1 MKKVI
6 TILILSLLVT
16 AGYSQRK
23 NKKNKENLEVKKEE
37 KPSLVSSYKF
47 RNVGPAFCSGR
58 IADIAVHPND
68 ENHWYLAVGSGGVWE
83 TKNAGITW
91 KPIFDDQSSYS
102 TGCITID
109 HRNPS
114 TIWLGSGENVGGR
127 HVGYG
132 DGVYKSTDGGQTW
145 KNVGLEKS
153 EHISKIIVHPEN
165 SNVVWVA
172 AQGPLWSKG
181 GDRGLYKTMDGGTT
195 WKKVLG
201 DDEWVGVTDI
211 EIDPRN
217 PDMLY
222 AATWQR
228 HRTVAALMGGGP
240 GSGLHRSYD
249 GGETWEKLTNGIP
262 KSNLGKIG
270 MAVSPMQPDVIYAAI
285 ELDRRTGG
293 LFRSDDRG
301 SSWTKM
307 SDAVSGAT
315 GPHYYQELYACP
327 HNFDR
332 IYLMDVRVQVSDD
345 GGKNFRRLK
354 EENKHSD
361 NHALIF
367 REDDPDYLL
376 IGTDAGIY
384 ESFDLAE
391 NWRYT
396 YNLPLTQYY
405 KVAVDDREPFYH
417 IYGGTQDNGSHGGPS
432 QTDDWS
438 GIRNDDWYKTL
449 YADGHQSATEPGNP
463 DIIYAETQQGG
474 MHRIDLKT
482 GEQVLIQPQDGE
494 GENYERFNWDAP
506 IIVSPHDPAT
516 IFFASQRVWKSENR
530 GDSWEAISGDLSRNE
545 ERVALR
551 IMGKLQ
557 SWDNPWDIYAM
568 SNYNSITSLSQSPL
582 DANVIYAGTDDGIIQ
597 VTQDGGKTWNKIMTS
612 SLSGVSDRAFVNDI
626 KADLHD
632 KGTVY
637 VVLDNHKEG
646 DFEPYVFKSTN
657 FGQTWTSIVNNIPER
672 TLTWRIVQDHIKSDL
687 LFLATEFGVYVSLN
701 GGAKWEKLGGTPTI
715 SFRDLAIQK
724 RENDLVAASFGRGFF
739 VLDDYSAL
747 RNVTD
752 EKMNEPAALFTGRD
766 GKLFVPR
773 SRKGN
778 GGADYWTAPN
788 PTYGAVFRY
797 NVNEEF
803 VSLKKARMD
812 KEKELIKEGKDVP
825 FQGYDAM
832 AAEKLEIAPKLWF
845 TIKDA
850 NGQVVRKINTKAK
863 KGTGSIA
870 WDMKHASPRSIRPGS
885 EEGGGRNRRF
895 GGGHY
900 AAPGAYTVT
909 MSKEVNGVVTQL
921 TEPEK
926 FSIAPLRDGTLP
938 AKSPEEYQQF
948 ANELSWART
957 QLSAISSRVY
967 ENEQKYGA
975 LLRAL
980 ERSNMEPGALNET
993 LFKLKEDLNK
1003 YDIMLN
1009 GNPAK
1014 DEVGE
1019 KSNSSIG
1026 KRLSTASRG
1035 LTTLYGP
1042 TGMHREN
1049 LELAKK
1055 ELAKL
1060 VPLIQ
1065 ELDEQTVPAIERQ
1078 LMNAGAPYIQGQSI
1092 PKSGDRP

>member
-1 MKKVI
+1 MKRLI
-6 TILILSLLVT
+6 PILILCFCIST
-16 AGYSQRK
+16 SYAQRK
-23 NKKNKENLEVKKEE
+23 SKKNKETVVEKKEE
-37 KPSLVSSYKF
+37 PSMVSSFKF

-58 IADIAVHPND
+58 IADIAVHPDN

-83 TKNAGITW
+83 TENAGISW

-132 DGVYKSTDGGQTW
+132 DGVYKSTDGGQSW
-145 KNVGLEKS
+145 KNMGLEKS

-181 GDRGLYKTMDGGTT
+181 GERGLYKTIDGGTT
-195 WKKVLG
+195 WKQVLG
-201 DDEWVGVTDI
+201 DDEWIGVTDLL
-211 EIDPRN
+211 IDPRN

-270 MAVSPMQPDVIYAAI
+270 MAISPQQPDVIYAAI

-307 SDAVSGAT
+307 SNAVSGAT

-332 IYLMDVRVQVSDD
+332 LYLMDVRVQVSDD
-345 GGKNFRRLK
+345 GGKNFRRMK

-367 REDDPDYLL
+367 REDDPNYLL

-417 IYGGTQDNGSHGGPS
+417 IYGGTQDNGSHAGPS
-432 QTDDWS
+432 ATDDVI
-438 GIRNDDWYKTL
+438 GIRNADWYKTL

-482 GEQVLIQPQDGE
+482 GEQVMIQPQDGE

-530 GDSWEAISGDLSRNE
+530 GDSWEAISGDLSRDE
-545 ERVALR
+545 ERVALK
-551 IMGKLQ
+551 IMGKYQ

-568 SNYNSITSLSQSPL
+568 SNYNSVTSLSQSPL

-597 VTQDGGKTWNKIMTS
+597 VTQDGGENWNKIMVNTITG
-612 SLSGVSDRAFVNDI
+612 LPDRAFVNDL

-637 VVLDNHKEG
+637 AVFDNHKEG
-646 DFEPYVFKSTN
+646 DFEPYVYKSTN
-657 FGQTWTSIVNNIPER
+657 YGASWTSLTNNIPER
-672 TLTWRIVQDHIKSDL
+672 TLTWRIVQDHVKKDL
-687 LFLATEFGVYVSLN
+687 LFLATEFGVYASLN

-715 SFRDLAIQK
+715 SFRDLVIQK
-724 RENDLVAASFGRGFF
+724 RENDLVAASFGRGFY

-747 RNVTD
+747 REITD
-752 EKMNEPAALFTGRD
+752 EKMKEPASLYTGREA
-766 GKLFVPR
+766 KLFVPR

-797 NVNEEF
+797 NINEEF
-803 VSLKKARMD
+803 KTKKQVR
-812 KEKELIKEGKDVP
+812 KEIEKELIKEDKDVH

-832 AAEKLEIAPKLWF
+832 AAEKLEIAPRIWF
-845 TIKDA
+845 TIKDKEG
-850 NGQVVRKINTKAK
+850 NVVRNLKMPAK
-863 KGTGSIA
+863 KGAGSIA
-870 WDMKHASPRSIRPGS
+870 WDLRHSSPRAIRPGQ
-885 EEGGGRNRRF
+885 EERSGRRW

-900 AAPGAYTVT
+900 AAPGEYSVT
-909 MSKEVNGVVTQL
+909 MSKEVDGVVTSL
-921 TEPEK
+921 TKPET
-926 FSIAPLRDGTLP
+926 FTVAPLREGTLKP
-938 AKSPEEYQQF
+938 KSPEEYQDF
-948 ANELSWART
+948 ANELNWART
-957 QLSAISSRVY
+957 QQSAISNRVN
-967 ENEQKYGA
+967 ENLDKYDA
-975 LLRAL
+975 FVKAM
-980 ERSNMEPGALNET
+980 ERSSMEPGALNET
-993 LFKLKEDLNK
+993 LFALKAELDK
-1003 YDIMLN
+1003 YTMMLY

-1019 KSNSSIG
+1019 KSNSSVG
-1026 KRLSTASRG
+1026 KRLGTASRG

-1042 TGMHREN
+1042 TSLHMDN

-1065 ELDEQTVPAIERQ
+1065 ELDEVTIPAIEQ
-1078 LMNAGAPYIQGQSI
+1078 KLMNAGAPYIQGQAI
-1092 PKSGDRP
+1092 PKTRDRP

>member
-1 MKKVI
+1 MKRLI
-6 TILILSLLVT
+6 PILILCFCIST
-16 AGYSQRK
+16 SYAQRK
-23 NKKNKENLEVKKEE
+23 SKKNKETVVEKKEE
-37 KPSLVSSYKF
+37 PSMVSSFKF

-58 IADIAVHPND
+58 IADIAVHPDN

-83 TKNAGITW
+83 TENAGISW

-132 DGVYKSTDGGQTW
+132 DGVYKSTDGGQSW
-145 KNVGLEKS
+145 KNMGLEKS

-181 GDRGLYKTMDGGTT
+181 GERGLYKTIDGGTT
-195 WKKVLG
+195 WKQVLG
-201 DDEWVGVTDI
+201 DDEWIGVTDLL
-211 EIDPRN
+211 IDPRN

-270 MAVSPMQPDVIYAAI
+270 MAISPQQPDVIYAAI

-307 SDAVSGAT
+307 SNAVSGAT

-332 IYLMDVRVQVSDD
+332 LYLMDVRVQVSDD
-345 GGKNFRRLK
+345 GGKNFRRMK

-367 REDDPDYLL
+367 REDDPNYLL

-417 IYGGTQDNGSHGGPS
+417 IYGGTQDNGSHAGPS
-432 QTDDWS
+432 ATDDVI
-438 GIRNDDWYKTL
+438 GIRNADWYKTL

-482 GEQVLIQPQDGE
+482 GEQVMIQPQDGE

-530 GDSWEAISGDLSRNE
+530 GDSWEAISGDLSRDE
-545 ERVALR
+545 ERVALK
-551 IMGKLQ
+551 IMGKYQ

-568 SNYNSITSLSQSPL
+568 SNYNSVTSLSQSPL

-597 VTQDGGKTWNKIMTS
+597 VTQDGGENWNKIMVNTITG
-612 SLSGVSDRAFVNDI
+612 LPDRAFVNDL

-637 VVLDNHKEG
+637 AVFDNHKEG
-646 DFEPYVFKSTN
+646 DFEPYVYKSTN
-657 FGQTWTSIVNNIPER
+657 YGASWTSLTNNIPER
-672 TLTWRIVQDHIKSDL
+672 TLTWRIVQDHVKKDL
-687 LFLATEFGVYVSLN
+687 LFLATEFGVYASLN

-715 SFRDLAIQK
+715 SFRDLVIQK
-724 RENDLVAASFGRGFF
+724 RENDLVAASFGRGFY

-747 RNVTD
+747 REITD
-752 EKMNEPAALFTGRD
+752 EKMKEPASLYTGREA
-766 GKLFVPR
+766 KLFVPR

-797 NVNEEF
+797 NINEEF
-803 VSLKKARMD
+803 KTKKQVR
-812 KEKELIKEGKDVP
+812 KEIEKELIKEDKDVH

-832 AAEKLEIAPKLWF
+832 AAEKLEIAPRIWF
-845 TIKDA
+845 TIKDKEG
-850 NGQVVRKINTKAK
+850 NVVRNLKMPAK
-863 KGTGSIA
+863 KGAGSIA
-870 WDMKHASPRSIRPGS
+870 WDLRHSSSRAIRPGQ
-885 EEGGGRNRRF
+885 EERSGRRW

-900 AAPGAYTVT
+900 AAPGEYSVT
-909 MSKEVNGVVTQL
+909 MSKEVDGVVTSL
-921 TEPEK
+921 TKPET
-926 FSIAPLRDGTLP
+926 FTVAPLREGTLKP
-938 AKSPEEYQQF
+938 KSPEEYQDF
-948 ANELSWART
+948 ANELNWART
-957 QLSAISSRVY
+957 QQSAISNRVN
-967 ENEQKYGA
+967 ENLDKYDA
-975 LLRAL
+975 FVKAM
-980 ERSNMEPGALNET
+980 ERSSMEPGALNET
-993 LFKLKEDLNK
+993 LFALKAELDK
-1003 YDIMLN
+1003 YTMMLY

-1019 KSNSSIG
+1019 KSNSSVG
-1026 KRLSTASRG
+1026 KRLGTASRG

-1042 TGMHREN
+1042 TSLHMDN

-1065 ELDEQTVPAIERQ
+1065 ELDEVTIPAIEQ
-1078 LMNAGAPYIQGQSI
+1078 KLMNAGAPYIQGQAI
-1092 PKSGDRP
+1092 PKTRDRP

>member
-1 MKKVI
+1 MKKI
-6 TILILSLLVT
+6 IPILFLSFCVT
-16 AGYSQRK
+16 MTFAQRK
-23 NKKNKENLEVKKEE
+23 TKKNKQSIEEKKEE
-37 KPSLVSSYKF
+37 KDPSLVSTMKF

-58 IADIAVHPND
+58 IADIAVHPTN
-68 ENHWYLAVGSGGVWE
+68 ENHWYVAVGSGGVWE

-91 KPIFDDQSSYS
+91 KPIFDDQAVYS

-109 HRNPS
+109 PNNPA

-145 KNVGLEKS
+145 NNVGLPNS
-153 EHISKIIVHPEN
+153 EHLSEIIVHPNN
-165 SNVVWVA
+165 SNIVYVA
-172 AQGPLWSKG
+172 SQGPLWSKG
-181 GDRGLYKTMDGGTT
+181 GDRGLYKSIDGGTN

-211 EIDPRN
+211 MMDPRN
-217 PDMLY
+217 PDIMY

-228 HRTVAALMGGGP
+228 HRTVAAHMGGGP

-270 MAVSPMQPDVIYAAI
+270 IAISPQQPDVLYAAI

-293 LFRSDDRG
+293 LFRSTDRG

-307 SDAVSGAT
+307 SDAISGGT

-332 IYLMDVRVQVSDD
+332 IYLMDVRIQVSDD
-345 GGKNFRRLK
+345 GGRNFRRLK

-361 NHALIF
+361 NHAMVF
-367 REDDPDYLL
+367 RADDPDYLL
-376 IGTDAGIY
+376 IGTDGGIY

-417 IYGGTQDNGSHGGPS
+417 IYGGTQDNGSHAGPS
-432 QTDDWS
+432 QTDDVI
-438 GIRNDDWYKTL
+438 GIRNADWYKTL

-494 GENYERFNWDAP
+494 GETYERFNWDAP

-516 IFFASQRVWKSENR
+516 IYFASQRVWKSSNR
-530 GDSWEAISGDLSRNE
+530 GDSWEAISGDLTRNE
-545 ERVALR
+545 ERVALK
-551 IMGKLQ
+551 IMDKYQ
-557 SWDNPWDIYAM
+557 SWDNPWDVYAM
-568 SNYNSITSLSQSPL
+568 SNYSSITSLSQSPL
-582 DANVIYAGTDDGIIQ
+582 DVNVIYAGTDDGIIQ
-597 VTQDGGKTWNKIMTS
+597 VTKDGGKTWSKTM
-612 SLSGVSDRAFVNDI
+612 VSTIGLPDRSFVNDI

-632 KGTVY
+632 ASTVY

-646 DFEPYVFKSTN
+646 DFEPYVYKSTN
-657 FGQTWTSIVNNIPER
+657 YGQTWTSISNDIPER
-672 TLTWRIVQDHIKSDL
+672 TLTWRIVQDHVKKEL
-687 LFLATEFGVYVSLN
+687 LFLATEFGVYASLN
-701 GGAKWEKLGGTPTI
+701 GGGNWEKIGGTPTI
-715 SFRDLAIQK
+715 SFRDLVIQK
-724 RENDLVAASFGRGFF
+724 RENDLVAASFGRGFY
-739 VLDDYSAL
+739 VLDDYSTL
-747 RNVTD
+747 RDVTT
-752 EKMNEPAALFTGRD
+752 ESMKEPAALFTGRD
-766 GKLFVPR
+766 AKLFVPR

-797 NVNEEF
+797 NINEEF
-803 VSLKKARMD
+803 VSLEKARKD
-812 KEKELIKEGKDVP
+812 AEKELIKDGKDVP
-825 FQGYDAM
+825 FQGWDKLTE
-832 AAEKLEIAPKLWF
+832 EKLESMPKIWF
-845 TIKDA
+845 TIKDD
-850 NGQVVRKINTKAK
+850 NGQVVRKISKPAK
-863 KGTGSIA
+863 KGTGSVA
-870 WDMKHASPRSIRPGS
+870 WDLRYASPRSIRPGQD
-885 EEGGGRNRRF
+885 ENPRWRRF
-895 GGGHY
+895 GAGHF
-900 AAPGAYTVT
+900 AAPGNYTVT

-921 TEPEK
+921 TEPK
-926 FSIAPLRDGTLP
+926 SFNVKPLREGTLK

-948 ANELSWART
+948 AKELNWART
-957 QLSAISSRVY
+957 QLFAISNRVY
-967 ENEQKYGA
+967 ENDQKYGA
-975 LLRAL
+975 LLKAL
-980 ERSNMEPGALNET
+980 ERSNVEPGLLNEKMYS
-993 LFKLKEDLNK
+993 LRAELNK
-1003 YDIMLN
+1003 YDMMLN

-1014 DEVGE
+1014 AEVGE
-1019 KSNSSIG
+1019 KSDSSIG
-1026 KRLSTASRG
+1026 KRLGVASRG
-1035 LTTLYGP
+1035 LSTLYGP
-1042 TGMHREN
+1042 TEMHRKS

-1055 ELAKL
+1055 ELERI

-1065 ELDEQTVPAIERQ
+1065 KMDEITIPNIEKQ
-1078 LMNAGAPYIQGQSI
+1078 LMEAGAPYIQGQSI
-1092 PKSGDRP
+1092 PQKKSRP